1 MMYSEF
7 IEMSGL
13 TESYITHREYSY
25 DIEPIYMECELTKQ
39 EFINQLKDAFSK
51 IVYPVVENYI
61 HKMDLVQKLNMISA
75 GAGTDSALKELDGN
89 ARMIAYQYL
98 RLYLLGNLGGNTK

>member
-39 EFINQLKDAFSK
+39 EFISQLKDAFSK
-51 IVYPVVENYI
+51 IVYPVVENHI

-75 GAGTDSALKELDGN
+75 DTDTDSALKELDRN
-89 ARMIAYQYL
+89 ARRVAYQYL
-98 RLYLLGNLGGNTK
+98 RLYLLGNLGEGTK